1 MVPNHARYQLRY
13 TPIQPLHYNDQTAPC
28 QEESACICLSRK
40 KYTGMQGGDTV
51 ERLKIYGA
59 CAVFLLLTAVK
70 LLFPDFAST
79 VKAQVQRVIVQNS
92 DYGEMVQ
99 TLGLS
104 LAESAWG
111 DKLVAALGM
120 DRGEEEKAREPAAE
134 PETEE
139 TPVPTAAESEMSAV
153 EEAFLREQAQF
164 AGAAIPANVRTDMP
178 DLPFAYGCPVAGV
191 ESSGFGYRVHPIDGE
206 LRFHYG
212 TDFAA
217 DSGTEVTAFADGYVY
232 AAGAGEGYG
241 NYLILT
247 HEGGFASLYAH
258 LSSVSVSEG
267 EMVRRGEPIG
277 TVGQTGNATGPHL
290 HFELLCSDIYLN
302 PEYYL

>member
-1 MVPNHARYQLRY
+1 MPVP
-13 TPIQPLHYNDQTAPC
+13 
-28 QEESACICLSRK
+28 EEIYWNA
-40 KYTGMQGGDTV
+40 GGDTV

-70 LLFPDFAST
+70 LLFPDFTST
-79 VKAQVQRVIVQNS
+79 VKAQVRRVFVQNS
-92 DYGEMVQ
+92 DYTEMVE
-99 TLGLS
+99 TLGLR
-104 LAESAWG
+104 LAESGWG
-111 DKLVAALGM
+111 DKLVAALGT
-120 DRGEEEKAREPAAE
+120 DRGEEKKGREPAAAE
-134 PETEE
+134 RETEE
-139 TPVPTAAESEMSAV
+139 TPVPTAAEPEMSAE

-164 AGAAIPANVRTDMP
+164 AEAAIPANVRTDMP
-178 DLPFAYGCPVAGV
+178 DLPFAYSCPVAGM

-217 DSGTEVTAFADGYVY
+217 DSGTEVSAFADGYVY
-232 AAGAGEGYG
+232 AAGTGEGYG

-258 LSSVSVSEG
+258 LSSFSVSEG
-267 EMVRRGEPIG
+267 ELVRRGETIG